1 MKAKAKLPRR
11 MNLATDKHV
20 SAVDFRAAIDEML
33 REEKAS
39 SNQSDVPLGTIMQT
53 TPSGKTVFRLS
64 LLRRAERGQ
73 DRNITEIERRFR
85 EDTTS
90 TYTPE
95 AVVDEILW
103 WGIPH
108 RILGDALREPDN
120 AEYQR
125 TLHRVF
131 PGAIFCFRETLDSF
145 SRHAVT
151 TLVSNDAVEIEKAKQ
166 WLNTVLY
173 VHHKKGRHTI
183 SLGVRQLG
191 LFPRLYEEVVF
202 LRNVAKGL
210 RNTPRY
216 SHLNG
221 GEYRES
227 IVSMICKRL
236 DIPPSRLANNWLTR
250 ILNIEK
256 VEARYERPI
265 AHTAQIISD
274 CTNQESGGSSPT
286 NTGYGEHSIRKM
298 VSTIHPDWRSQQIIV
313 EVAAKNA
320 AEKFIASIVGQRRD

>member
-173 VHHKKGRHTI
+173 VHHKKNQHTI
-183 SLGVRQLG
+183 ALGVRQLG
-191 LFPRLYEEVVF
+191 LFPHLYEEVVF
-202 LRNVAKGL
+202 IKKVAAILRKEGRFV
-210 RNTPRY
+210 
-216 SHLNG
+216 LNNK
-221 GEYRES
+221 RFIES
-227 IVSMICKRL
+227 FIPLLCKRL
-236 DIPPSRLANNWLTR
+236 DIPSSGKAKKWL
-250 ILNIEK
+250 LNILSPASQGPAYK
-256 VEARYERPI
+256 RPI
-265 AHTAQIISD
+265 TDAANIISD
-274 CTNQESGGSSPT
+274 CTQLMDSKPGSKASGYQAT
-286 NTGYGEHSIRKM
+286 SIRNYI
-298 VSTIHPDWRSQQIIV
+298 SLIHSDWTAQQVRI
-313 EVAAKNA
+313 EETAK
-320 AEKFIASIVGQRRD
+320 AEAKAFCKAINIE